1 MPPRKGIVK
10 SGNAGNS
17 SKAAAKPAA
26 TTPAADSNV
35 PQVDGTPL
43 FPPGYK
49 YPLSLLHEKCQ
60 KEGWEKPNVDTRK
73 NANGFSFVVTLSK
86 INKKSGQKESVRF
99 EPHPPY
105 NMPSAIE
112 ARHWGA
118 TYALY
123 RFANGFPVNRILPPG
138 PRQYWDVLAQE
149 HSKCPEHQKWMY
161 AADPFAAKKEVEQR
175 QAQSLKKRE
184 QPKAAVPSVE
194 ETIRGSAPRP
204 TPATGE
210 FAKAPE
216 VKMSGALRELAEDAI
231 KQAMALYPEA
241 ADLVPSVL
249 TEEDAPQVNQQLI
262 TLGFTAAQARNAVAF
277 LGNPSPTTINLMSS
291 HTPLEAAIEYLILHV
306 PECDLPERFLPNA
319 NSSNT
324 FITSTHSGADDL
336 KRRWVEDKASKE
348 AGWPLHIVKTCLD
361 EDTSL
366 LENWD
371 ALLVTLGRKLIG
383 KTEDAS
389 VSEPFVI
396 DPDEL
401 EAMGASLEDEN
412 NLTMPLFS
420 APIKL
425 HIHISSSSDPP
436 YPRPGFAPISLI
448 SKTVPAYVRLHMLAQ
463 LLEEMESDEFIQAGE
478 GICMAAMRILEGAWA
493 EIEDNGPPDMD
504 VVLRNIVP
512 LVDAPE
518 LDFDNTRVTMPANRP
533 SIKRSGGGGANRDGR
548 TSADIKASFEAL
560 CAQTKYQEMLSTR
573 KKLPAFSA
581 KEDFLKMLHSNRV
594 VVVVGETGCGKTTQ
608 LPQFILDDLIAS
620 GKGSTA
626 SIIVTQPRRL
636 SAISVAARVASE
648 RIEDGSVGYAIRGE
662 SKQTKQTK
670 LLFCTTGVVLRRLGS
685 GDSLDHVSHIV
696 VDEVHERSV
705 DGDFLLLELRE
716 LLNRHPTLK
725 VVLMSATINHETF
738 IAYFGGAPLL
748 TIPGFTHP
756 VQDIYL
762 EDIVPLI
769 QYRPSATRFSRKESA
784 DVLKAFREQQKAQ
797 GLDDAT
803 ISAIQTIS
811 RSERLDYKLIAEVVR
826 HIITTPSN
834 KRGGILI
841 FLPGVPEIRQCMDA
855 MRGTLPG
862 GQADIFPL
870 HANLSSDEQRRVFP
884 RSSKWKVIAATNVA
898 ETSITID
905 DVIYVVDAGKVK
917 ETQYDTDTGMSRL
930 VETYITRAAGRQRRG
945 RAGRTQPGFCYKLY
959 TRQDEL
965 NWGKF
970 PVPEILR
977 VPLESISLTVKVM
990 REDEDVKL
998 FLSRAIDPPAV
1009 SAMEAAWTVLEELGA
1024 VDLQGKLTPLG
1035 RHMSSLPVDLRL
1047 AKMLILGTVFQCL
1060 DPVLTIAAAL
1070 SSKPLFLTPM
1080 DKKEEASQARLRFAT
1095 AGSDLLTDLNAYNA
1109 CVDLRSQGKSHHAVS
1124 DFCEE
1129 NFLSPATVRDITTM
1143 RNDFLG
1149 SLADIGFIPLHSKP
1163 DTPQLNSNS
1172 ENTNLVKAVVL
1183 GGLWPRIVRVH
1194 LPQSAIK
1201 FDRVSAGTVQR
1212 ENLAKEFKF
1221 FDIRGGGAAGPG
1233 KRPAGKGGGSDDRV
1247 FLHPQSVLFD
1257 VATWKSPF
1265 LVYFNK
1271 HQTSKVFLRDA
1282 TEVPLYAILL
1292 FGGPVTINHV
1302 AGGVVVGAKG
1312 TTISLRAWPR
1322 IGVLVNQLRK
1332 LLDVQ
1337 LQRCVEDGA
1346 MLNTSG
1352 DNPVVHA
1359 MLALLTKR
1367 RSHD

>member
-17 SKAAAKPAA
+17 SKPAPKA
-26 TTPAADSNV
+26 QPPTDSNA
-35 PQVDGTPL
+35 PQLDGQPL

-49 YPLSLLHEKCQ
+49 YPLSVLHEKCQ
-60 KEGWEKPNVDTRK
+60 KEGWEKPIVDTRK
-73 NANGFSFVVTLSK
+73 NSEGFSFVVTLSK

-105 NMPSAIE
+105 IAPSAIE

-123 RFANGFPVNRILPPG
+123 RFCNGYPLNRILPPG
-138 PRQYWDVLAQE
+138 PRQYWDTLAQE
-149 HSKCPEHQKWMY
+149 HNRCPEHQKWMY

-175 QAQSLKKRE
+175 QAQALKKRE
-184 QPKAAVPSVE
+184 EPKTSTTIE
-194 ETIRGSAPRP
+194 QTIRGSAPRV
-204 TPATGE
+204 PAPSGE

-216 VKMSGALRELAEDAI
+216 VKMAGTLREIAEDAV
-231 KQAMALYPEA
+231 KQALALYPEA
-241 ADLVPSVL
+241 ADVAPSVL
-249 TEEDAPQVNQQLI
+249 SDDDAPQVNQQLL
-262 TLGFTAAQARNAVAF
+262 TLGFNAIQARSAITF
-277 LGNPSPTTINLMSS
+277 LSNPSPMAINLMSS
-291 HTPLEAAIEYLILHV
+291 HAPLEAAIEYLILHL
-306 PECDLPERFLPNA
+306 PECDLPDRFLPNA

-336 KRRWVEDKASKE
+336 KRRWVEEKASKE
-348 AGWPLHIVKTCLD
+348 AGWPVHIVKTCLD
-361 EDTSL
+361 QDSSL
-366 LENWD
+366 IENWD
-371 ALLVTLGRKLIG
+371 TLLVTLGYKLIG
-383 KTEDAS
+383 KDMPSTA
-389 VSEPFVI
+389 VSEPYQI
-396 DPDEL
+396 DMDEL
-401 EAMGASLEDEN
+401 DAMGASLEDST
-412 NLTMPLFS
+412 NLLMPLFS
-420 APIKL
+420 GPITL
-425 HIHISSSSDPP
+425 HVIVSAEKQ
-436 YPRPGFAPISLI
+436 YPRPDFAPLSLT
-448 SKTVPAYVRLHMLAQ
+448 STTVPAYVRLHMVAQ
-463 LLEEMESDEFIQAGE
+463 LLTEMENDDFIQPGE
-478 GICMAAMRILEGAWA
+478 GFCMAAMRVLEDAWA
-493 EIEDNGPPDMD
+493 EIENNGPPDMD
-504 VVLRNIVP
+504 VILRNIIP
-512 LVDAPE
+512 LAE
-518 LDFDNTRVTMPANRP
+518 GQEFDFDH
-533 SIKRSGGGGANRDGR
+533 SIKMSTNSRQQKVTSGGPRRDGR
-548 TSADIKASFEAL
+548 SGADIKTTFETL
-560 CAQTKYQEMLSTR
+560 CAGSKYQDMLSTR

-581 KEDFLKMLHSNRV
+581 KDEFLQLLHKNRV

-608 LPQFILDDLIAS
+608 LPQFILDDLILS
-620 GKGSTA
+620 GNGSAA
-626 SIIVTQPRRL
+626 SILVTQPRRL
-636 SAISVAARVASE
+636 SAISVAARVSAE

-662 SKQTKQTK
+662 SKQSKETK

-685 GDSLDHVSHIV
+685 GDSLEHVTHVV
-696 VDEVHERSV
+696 VDEVHERSL

-716 LLNRHPTLK
+716 LLNRHPSLK

-738 IAYFGGAPLL
+738 IQYFGGAPLL

-769 QYRPSATRFSRKESA
+769 KYRPSASKYSRKESA
-784 DVLKAFREQQKAQ
+784 ETLNAFREEQKAK

-811 RSERLDYKLIAEVVR
+811 RSDRLDYKLIAEVVR
-826 HIITTPSN
+826 HIITTPNN

-841 FLPGVPEIRQCMDA
+841 FLPGVPEIRQCIDA
-855 MRGTLPG
+855 MRSTLPS

-917 ETQYDTDTGMSRL
+917 ETQYDTETGMSRL
-930 VETYITRAAGRQRRG
+930 VEIYITRAAGRQRRG

-959 TRQDEL
+959 TRQEET
-965 NWGKF
+965 NMRKF

-990 REDEDVKL
+990 REAEDVKL

-1009 SAMEAAWTVLEELGA
+1009 VAMEAAWTVLEELGA

-1047 AKMLILGTVFQCL
+1047 AKMLVLGTVFQCL
-1060 DPVLTIAAAL
+1060 DPVLTIAACL
-1070 SSKPLFLTPM
+1070 SSKPLFLSPT

-1095 AGSDLLTDLNAYNA
+1095 AGSDLLTDLNAYTA
-1109 CVDLRSQGKSHHAVS
+1109 CVDLRSQGKSNHAVA

-1129 NFLSPATVRDITTM
+1129 NFVSQTTIRDITTL
-1143 RNDFLG
+1143 RNDFIG
-1149 SLADIGFIPLHSKP
+1149 SLADIGFIPLHSKAT
-1163 DTPQLNSNS
+1163 DASLNANS
-1172 ENTNLVKAVVL
+1172 GNTNLIKAVVL

-1212 ENLAKEFKF
+1212 ENLAKEFRMY
-1221 FDIRGGGAAGPG
+1221 DIRSSAGGGGPG
-1233 KRPAGKGGGSDDRV
+1233 KKPGTGDNRV
-1247 FLHPQSVLFD
+1247 FLHPQSILFD
-1257 VATWKSPF
+1257 VASWKSPF

-1292 FGGPVTINHV
+1292 FGGPVLVNHI
-1302 AGGVVVGAKG
+1302 AGGLTVGAKG
-1312 TTISLRAWPR
+1312 AFIHLRAWPR

-1337 LQRCVEDGA
+1337 LQRCVEEGA
-1346 MLNTSG
+1346 MLNTGG
-1352 DNPVVHA
+1352 DNPVVQA
-1359 MLALLTKR
+1359 MLALLANDGL
-1367 RSHD
+1367 SE